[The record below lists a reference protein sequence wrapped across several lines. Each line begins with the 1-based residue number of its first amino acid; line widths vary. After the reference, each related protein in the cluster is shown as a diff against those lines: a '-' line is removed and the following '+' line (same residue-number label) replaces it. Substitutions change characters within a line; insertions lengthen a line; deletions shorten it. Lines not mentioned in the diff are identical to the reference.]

1 MDLLVRWALCA
12 CLIGTGLANANEFDH
27 SLWHD
32 LLQKH
37 VVAFSDNTATAVD
50 YQGFKTDNE
59 RLQSY
64 LDQIASV
71 DANQFAQWPASEQ
84 LAFLINAY
92 NAGTVA
98 LILTEYPDLQS
109 IRDLG
114 SLFRSP
120 WQQEWVSLFGATY
133 TLDDVEHHMIRGTGG
148 GFAGYQE
155 PRIHFA
161 VNCASVGCPALLPM
175 AYTGENLEAL
185 LDKATRAFLSDSSR
199 NRWTG
204 SALEVSSIFRWYKDD
219 FTLGWQGVNSLE
231 GFLADYA
238 TELGIP
244 ANQVTE
250 VRNGDIRIRYLSYDW
265 QLNSLQNSPAEVGQ

>member
-12 CLIGTGLANANEFDH
+12 CLIGTGLAGANEFDH

-37 VVAFSDNTATAVD
+37 VVGFNNGTATAVD
-50 YQGFKTDNE
+50 YDGFKADNE
-59 RLQSY
+59 RLQTY
-64 LDQIASV
+64 LNELAGV
-71 DANQFAQWPASEQ
+71 DANQFAQWPEAEQ
-84 LAFLINAY
+84 LAFLINVY
-92 NAGTVA
+92 NAWTVA
-98 LILTEYPDLQS
+98 MILPNYPELKS

-114 SLFRSP
+114 NLFRSP
-120 WQQEWVSLFGATY
+120 WQQKLVVLFDSTYSL
-133 TLDDVEHHMIRGTGG
+133 DEIEHHMIRGTDG

-161 VNCASVGCPALLPM
+161 VNCASIGCPALLPT
-175 AYTGENLEAL
+175 AYTGENLVAL
-185 LDKATRAFLSDSSR
+185 LDKATRGFLSDASR

-244 ANQVTE
+244 ANKVTE
-250 VRNGDIRIRYLSYDW
+250 ARNGDVRIRYLSYDW
-265 QLNSLQNSPAEVGQ
+265 QLNSLQNRPTEVGL